1 MRSETGGYT
10 VSRSVRAS
18 SRFALSF
25 LLASSAV
32 CITNAGARADD
43 AATLQR
49 LEAKIQQ
56 LEERQENE
64 IKTLQAEV
72 KRLRKQKLVA
82 TAAASPPPAAEP
94 PRSALLPPGLP
105 PPAVPAKVPMTYD

>member
-1 MRSETGGYT
+1 M
-10 VSRSVRAS
+10 
-18 SRFALSF
+18 
-25 LLASSAV
+25 

-56 LEERQENE
+56 LEERHENE

-72 KRLRKQKLVA
+72 KRLRKQKPVA
-82 TAAASPPPAAEP
+82 TAAASPPPVA
-94 PRSALLPPGLP
+94 
-105 PPAVPAKVPMTYD
+105 